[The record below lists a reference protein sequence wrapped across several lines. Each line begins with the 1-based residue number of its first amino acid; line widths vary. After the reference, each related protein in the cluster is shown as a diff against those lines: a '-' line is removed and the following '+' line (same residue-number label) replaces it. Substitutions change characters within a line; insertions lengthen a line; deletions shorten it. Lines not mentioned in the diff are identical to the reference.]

1 VLIETTG
8 RKLFLADPKTRS
20 VQLLPVAVEPRWNPC
35 GILSIVLL
43 TPMINFL
50 VVLNNVFFGSF
61 GLAIIAFTI
70 IIRLVTFPLT
80 MRQLHQTRAMQSIQP
95 RVQEINKKYSDPK
108 RRQEEMMRVYR
119 ESGVNPLGCLGP
131 MLLQFPILIALFG
144 AVQLTLPKSP
154 EALEHLSQYLYSW
167 SYIQHAVPIK
177 EYFLGM
183 DLREGNLLM
192 VVLVGL
198 TTYDRRRRCHRHH
211 RRTSAAQQMMAY
223 MMPSVRVLALNSL
236 AEALPGGEL
245 DRGHRSTSSPMAS
258 TLKIEPPQGAR
269 HRRTGGSSGAGPAPA
284 RTEPARE
291 LRTAMTGQRGKTV
304 KTPLT
309 ALARRQPRRSGV
321 VASTKGAGRP
331 VPRRQGSHRPC
342 RRVAQ
347 PAAPR
352 RPRRT

>member
-1 VLIETTG
+1 MG
-8 RKLFLADPKTRS
+8 
-20 VQLLPVAVEPRWNPC
+20 PVFDV
-35 GILSIVLL
+35 LSIFLL

-108 RRQEEMMRVYR
+108 RRQEEMMRIYR

-144 AVQLTLPKSP
+144 AVRLTLPESP

-177 EYFLGM
+177 EQFLGM

-198 TTYDRRRRCHRHH
+198 TTYAQTKTTVTVTTDERQR
-211 RRTSAAQQMMAY
+211 AQQQMMAY
-223 MMPSVRVLALNSL
+223 MMPLMFAFFALNFPSGVSL
-236 AEALPGGEL
+236 YWVVNSIVGIAFNIVTYGFPF
-245 DRGHRSTSSPMAS
+245 
-258 TLKIEPPQGAR
+258 LKIEPLIKAR
-269 HRRTGGSSGAGPAPA
+269 VPTAALADRPGAGPAPA
-284 RTEPARE
+284 RPVTARE
-291 LRTAMTGQRGKTV
+291 LRTANGPGRSKRQN
-304 KTPLT
+304 
-309 ALARRQPRRSGV
+309 RR
-321 VASTKGAGRP
+321 
-331 VPRRQGSHRPC
+331 
-342 RRVAQ
+342 
-347 PAAPR
+347 R
-352 RPRRT
+352 RP